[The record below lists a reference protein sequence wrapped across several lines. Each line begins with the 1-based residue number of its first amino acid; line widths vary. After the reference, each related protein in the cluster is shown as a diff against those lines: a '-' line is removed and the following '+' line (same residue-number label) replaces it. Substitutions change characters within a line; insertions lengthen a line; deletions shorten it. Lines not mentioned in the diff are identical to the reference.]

1 MLQISIKYD
10 WYFAFFQR
18 EQSHLVSSDEQRS
31 SISIVVVE
39 YVIAPIV
46 VSSSR
51 GISTCVSCAV
61 TVGVIMSACRC
72 RRRGGCGGIGH
83 VTYEVYV
90 VVHVSHHLVVVIQLL
105 CVGLKNTNNMK
116 KFRFPFRA
124 IMERMEQNQT
134 TNRKKKI
141 KFEREK
147 HHGLS
152 LKIITTFTDS

>member
-1 MLQISIKYD
+1 M
-10 WYFAFFQR
+10 
-18 EQSHLVSSDEQRS
+18 QSHLVSSDEQRS

-51 GISTCVSCAV
+51 AISTCVSCAV
-61 TVGVIMSACRC
+61 IVGVIMSACRC

-90 VVHVSHHLVVVIQLL
+90 VVHVSHHLVIVIQLL

-116 KFRFPFRA
+116 KFRFPFGA
-124 IMERMEQNQT
+124 IVDKRMEKNQ
-134 TNRKKKI
+134 TNRKKLN
-141 KFEREK
+141 
-147 HHGLS
+147 LS
-152 LKIITTFTDS
+152 VKKIITAFH

>member
-1 MLQISIKYD
+1 MLLQISIIYD
-10 WYFAFFQR
+10 WYFASFQR
-18 EQSHLVSSDEQRS
+18 VQSHLVSSDEQRS

-51 GISTCVSCAV
+51 AISTCVSCAV

-90 VVHVSHHLVVVIQLL
+90 VVHVSHHLVIVIQLL

-124 IMERMEQNQT
+124 IMDKRMEKNHT
-134 TNRKKKI
+134 TNRKKN
-141 KFEREK
+141 
-147 HHGLS
+147 
-152 LKIITTFTDS
+152 